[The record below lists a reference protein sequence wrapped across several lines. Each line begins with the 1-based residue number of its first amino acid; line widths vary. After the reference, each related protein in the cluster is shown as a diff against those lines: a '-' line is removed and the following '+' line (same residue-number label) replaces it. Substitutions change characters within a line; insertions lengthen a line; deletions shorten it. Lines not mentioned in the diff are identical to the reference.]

1 LKIIPETR
9 KFHAGSMPV
18 LRATT
23 PEIGKSIQEGCQ
35 IKNYTKKVIMTLLS
49 YSVSVSKN
57 HINYSFYR
65 L

>member
-1 LKIIPETR
+1 LKIVPETR

-18 LRATT
+18 LRAII

-35 IKNYTKKVIMTLLS
+35 IKDYTRKVIMTLLGT
-49 YSVSVSKN
+49 
-57 HINYSFYR
+57 

>member
-23 PEIGKSIQEGCQ
+23 PKIGKSIQEGCQ
-35 IKNYTKKVIMTLLS
+35 IKDYTKKVIMTLLS
-49 YSVSVSKN
+49 HSVELVKTT
-57 HINYSFYR
+57 
-65 L
+65 